1 MRNNASPEGSEGISC
16 LKSYFSTFFE
26 RINSFVDTS
35 SSTCHNKYLHIH
47 KTNQHQARKQ
57 QVQRTPLFMNE
68 KECIFMNLQRMA
80 DAVVSLLGKNC
91 EACIH
96 DLTLLENSL
105 VYIQGDVTGR
115 KPGAP
120 ATDLLMKM
128 LQQNSGKAEDK
139 HNYKTTTADGRSLKS
154 TTTFIRDTTGQP
166 VAAFC
171 INLDTTDFFNAHQAL
186 MPFINTQEKSHQAKT
201 ETFAHAAGET
211 VEALFFHAV
220 EEIGKHPAT
229 MNIDEKTE
237 LTRLLDKNGTF
248 LLKGAVEQV
257 AQMLGVTKFTVY
269 NYLKK
274 VRSFNSTITSE
285 V

>member
-1 MRNNASPEGSEGISC
+1 
-16 LKSYFSTFFE
+16 
-26 RINSFVDTS
+26 
-35 SSTCHNKYLHIH
+35 
-47 KTNQHQARKQ
+47 
-57 QVQRTPLFMNE
+57 MNE
-68 KECIFMNLQRMA
+68 KESFFRNLQRIA

-96 DLTLLENSL
+96 DLTRLDNSL

-128 LQQNSGKAEDK
+128 LQHNSGKAEDK

-154 TTTFIRDTTGQP
+154 TTTFIRDATGQP

-171 INLDTTDFFNAHQAL
+171 INLDTTDFFNASQAL
-186 MPFINTQEKSHQAKT
+186 MPFINTQENNNQAKT

-211 VEALFFHAV
+211 VDALFFHAV

-237 LTRLLDKNGTF
+237 LTRLLEKNGAF

-274 VRSFNSTITSE
+274 VRSSNSTKTSE

>member
-1 MRNNASPEGSEGISC
+1 M
-16 LKSYFSTFFE
+16 T
-26 RINSFVDTS
+26 
-35 SSTCHNKYLHIH
+35 
-47 KTNQHQARKQ
+47 
-57 QVQRTPLFMNE
+57 E
-68 KECIFMNLQRMA
+68 KECIFINLQRIA

-120 ATDLLMKM
+120 ATDLLIKM
-128 LQQNSGKAEDK
+128 LQQNSGKALDK

-154 TTTFIRDTTGQP
+154 TTTFIRDAIGKP
-166 VAAFC
+166 LAAFC
-171 INLDTTDFFNAHQAL
+171 INLDTTDFYNASQAL
-186 MPFINTQEKSHQAKT
+186 MPFINIQENNHQART
-201 ETFAHAAGET
+201 ETFAHSAGET

-220 EEIGKHPAT
+220 EDIGKHPAT
-229 MNIDEKTE
+229 MNVDEKTE
-237 LTRLLDKNGTF
+237 LTRRLEENGTF

-257 AQMLGVTKFTVY
+257 AQMMGVTKFTVY

-274 VRSFNSTITSE
+274 VRSNNSTMPSE